1 MNHFISCI
9 VPVYNGERYIEEALD
24 SILAQNWRPL
34 EVLVV
39 DDGST
44 DRTGDIAREVA
55 ERTPVVHVVT
65 QKNAGPAVARNTGLA
80 RCGGELICFLDADDL
95 WHPEKLVRQV
105 ARFDADPKL
114 DYCVHHVQNFW
125 EQDLADEAERYRDH
139 ARGQPIPGYV
149 TQCLMARRQSFERV
163 GYFDPGLHHGDS
175 MDWFLRARA
184 TGLVG
189 ELMPDVL
196 SYRRMHEGNRS
207 RTKAS
212 RSLEEF
218 FGILKQS
225 LDRKRV
231 AEGAV

>member
-1 MNHFISCI
+1 MNHLISCI

-24 SILAQNWRPL
+24 SILAQAWRPL

-44 DRTGDIAREVA
+44 DRTEDIAREVA
-55 ERTPVVHVVT
+55 ERTPELRVLT

-80 RCGGELICFLDADDL
+80 ACGGELICFLDADDL
-95 WHPEKLVRQV
+95 WHPEKLVRQA
-105 ARFDADPKL
+105 ARFDADPRL

-125 EQDLADEAERYRDH
+125 EQDLADEAESYRDH

-149 TQCLMARRQSFERV
+149 TQCLMARRQAFERV
-163 GYFDPGLHHGDS
+163 GYFDPGLQHGDS

-196 SYRRMHEGNRS
+196 LYRRMHEGNRS
-207 RTKAS
+207 RTQAS
-212 RSLEEF
+212 GSLDEF
-218 FGILKQS
+218 FGFLKQS